1 MNLCA
6 GDSVGWTKSGSRKGG
21 ECFQKPI
28 KTHKEAGVV
37 GSWDIR
43 NWILGYWD
51 IGAMISNFNFQF
63 QISNFNSACVFVWGK
78 KESPFLMFIPGS
90 PVASGCSI
98 QIN

>member
-43 NWILGYWD
+43 NWILGYWGND
-51 IGAMISNFNFQF
+51 FQF
-63 QISNFNSACVFVWGK
+63 QFPVSIFQLQQRLCLCVGEKRIPVFDVHSRK
-78 KESPFLMFIPGS
+78 PGS
-90 PVASGCSI
+90 VRM
-98 QIN
+98 